1 MDVAYLRW
9 ECAVSLGYVKAQS
22 SKVRDLSD
30 PGIQSLIRST
40 SFLGH
45 TIMSGLS
52 ITIDASQTTAVEIQ
66 PFPAPSSAVAS
77 SSLPAHA
84 TSKMSSRARVAEAAQ
99 ERLWTELTSLY
110 SDNRELESKATKST
124 SRDKDGS
131 AGDDIAS
138 TLDSLLETFLNG
150 ADIVLNELSTLG
162 NAHPV
167 LAGMV

>member
-1 MDVAYLRW
+1 
-9 ECAVSLGYVKAQS
+9 
-22 SKVRDLSD
+22 
-30 PGIQSLIRST
+30 
-40 SFLGH
+40 
-45 TIMSGLS
+45 MSGLS
-52 ITIDASQTTAVEIQ
+52 ITIDASQTTAVGIQ
-66 PFPAPSSAVAS
+66 PFPAPSTAVAS
-77 SSLPAHA
+77 SSPPAHA
-84 TSKMSSRARVAEAAQ
+84 TLKISSRARVAEAAQ

-110 SDNRELESKATKST
+110 SDNRELESKAKST